1 MYCGS
6 STSFS
11 SFSSEDNDLH
21 SSQVLSWS
29 EINLVRA
36 LLGFWISFTS
46 LLEIIFTSST
56 IYDAAPLVS
65 DEIVR
70 KVAPVILK
78 NTDLTV
84 DVHEP
89 DILLSIEVR
98 ERDCFYNANTM
109 ILVYGPRE
117 DGFTVQDGS
126 CILENMFIAATAL
139 NIQSCW
145 INQVDDLFATPKGA
159 KLKKLLGLPEDA
171 RVVGTCVVGYNE
183 EGKNPA
189 PKTRK
194 EDFVRI
200 K

>member
-1 MYCGS
+1 M
-6 STSFS
+6 
-11 SFSSEDNDLH
+11 NK
-21 SSQVLSWS
+21 V
-29 EINLVRA
+29 I
-36 LLGFWISFTS
+36 
-46 LLEIIFTSST
+46 ST
-56 IYDAAPLVS
+56 ILARTSNRAYTD
-65 DEIVR
+65 R
-70 KVAPVILK
+70 KVPLSKLNLILEAGKMAPSAMNVQRCNILAVRSK
-78 NTDLTV
+78 KYVERLR
-84 DVHEP
+84 E
-89 DILLSIEVR
+89 LSIEVR

-183 EGKNPA
+183 EGNNPA
-189 PKTRK
+189 PKARK